1 VIRSA
6 TPQEI
11 EDWDSLV
18 TKNSDGG
25 HIYNSLAWG
34 EFKKTAGWQ
43 PNYFIY
49 ESAGYVLYFCLSS
62 KQASFLGNIYYCSKG
77 PGFFKD
83 FLATH
88 DSTAHFTEFCNELG
102 PFMARFDNKA
112 ILVKIEPEISEGQ
125 LDMKKIGLLKAKADL
140 QFKAT
145 IFVDLEPDPEEIIA
159 GFKQKT
165 RYNIRL
171 AERKG
176 VTVERREMTD
186 ENVDLMYDLMLATQ
200 TRAGFF
206 LRQKDYFAGYWQG
219 LAKAG
224 LGQLL
229 IASHEG
235 EVLAGIYATHFGS
248 KGYYKD
254 GGSFPLKRN
263 LMAPYFLQWQAM
275 LWAKEQGATRYDMVA
290 VPPKAH
296 LEDASHPQA
305 GLYQFKRGFN
315 EEVTEFTGCWDLPIS
330 KTKYKTWAKTEKQFL
345 KLYTKMKSNLFW

>member
-1 VIRSA
+1 VIRPAS
-6 TPQEI
+6 PQEI
-11 EDWDSLV
+11 LDWDSLV
-18 TKNSDGG
+18 LKNSDGG

-34 EFKKTAGWQ
+34 EFKKTAGWL
-43 PNYFIY
+43 PNYFVY
-49 ESAGYVLYFCLSS
+49 QSAGYVLYFCLSS

-83 FLATH
+83 FLASA
-88 DSTAHFTEFCNELG
+88 DSSAHFMEFCNELG
-102 PFMARFDNKA
+102 PFMARFDSRA
-112 ILVKIEPEISEGQ
+112 ILVKIEPELLDGQ
-125 LDMKKIGLLKAKADL
+125 LDMKKVGLTKAKADL

-145 IFVDLEPDPEEIIA
+145 IFVDLEPSQEDIIA
-159 GFKQKT
+159 SFKQKT

-176 VTVERREMTD
+176 VVVEHREMTAQ
-186 ENVDLMYDLMLATQ
+186 NVDLMYDLMLATKD
-200 TRAGFF
+200 RAGFF
-206 LRQKDYFAGYWQG
+206 LRQKDYFGGYWQA

-254 GGSFPLKRN
+254 GGSFGTKRN

-275 LWAKEQGATRYDMVA
+275 LWAKQQGVTRYDLVA
-290 VPPKAH
+290 VPPKSQ
-296 LEDASHPQA
+296 LDDPSHPQA

-315 EEVTEFTGCWDLPIS
+315 EEVTEFTGCWDLAIS
-330 KTKYKTWAKTEKQFL
+330 KTKYQTWLKTERQFL
-345 KLYTKMKSNLFW
+345 KLYSKMKSNLFW